1 MTFVGVAAGAG
12 LPLLGI
18 GTHWLLLRYVPTPQ
32 VMLSGAEALLA
43 FVLDPP
49 QLELLPPQANVP
61 ANPAANA
68 MVDARKIQF
77 FIFSPIG
84 C

>member
-1 MTFVGVAAGAG
+1 
-12 LPLLGI
+12 
-18 GTHWLLLRYVPTPQ
+18 
-32 VMLSGAEALLA
+32 MLSAVEALFALTL
-43 FVLDPP
+43 VPP

-61 ANPAANA
+61 ASPAANA

-77 FIFSPIG
+77 FIFPPTW